1 MLETMS
7 PPDSDR
13 LAAIRLALMD
23 WYGVHARDLPWRMP
37 PGSAARADPYR
48 VWLSEVM
55 LQQTTV
61 PHATPYF
68 EAFTTRWPTVE
79 ALAAEGDEAV
89 MGAWAGLGYYA
100 LARNLLACARAVARD
115 HGGVFPDSEDGL
127 RALPGLGAYT
137 AAAVAAIAFGRRAV
151 VVDGNVERV
160 MARLFTVETPLPKAR
175 PELRALADAL
185 TPEPEA
191 FDPGDWAQALMD
203 LGSRICRPRSPL
215 CGECP
220 LAGNCQA
227 RASGTPEVW
236 PKKLAKV
243 PKPRREG
250 VVWVLVD
257 KAGRV
262 GLVKRPDKGLL
273 GGMLGLP
280 TSGWDAGEG
289 SGQPVAADW
298 RDIGSVRHV
307 FTHFELE
314 LTVMRAEGEEANL
327 IWRTTE
333 EAGAT
338 LPTVFRKALVR
349 ALA

>member
-1 MLETMS
+1 MS

-13 LAAIRLALMD
+13 LAAIRSALMD
-23 WYGVHARDLPWRMP
+23 WYSVHARTLPWRMP
-37 PGSAARADPYR
+37 PGSAVRADPYR

-68 EAFTTRWPTVE
+68 EAFTTRWPTVG
-79 ALAAEGDEAV
+79 ALAVAEDEAV

-100 LARNLLACARAVARD
+100 RARNLLACARAVARD
-115 HGGVFPDSEDGL
+115 HGGVFPDTEAAL

-137 AAAVAAIAFGRRAV
+137 AAAVAAIAFGQRAV

-160 MARLFTVETPLPKAR
+160 VARLFIVETPLPKAR

-185 TPEPEA
+185 TPEPED

-220 LAGNCQA
+220 LAGDCQA
-227 RASGTPEVW
+227 RASGTPEAW
-236 PKKLAKV
+236 PKKLAKAA
-243 PKPRREG
+243 KPRREG
-250 VVWVLVD
+250 LVWVLLD
-257 KAGRV
+257 DAGRV

-280 TSGWDAGEG
+280 TTGWDAGEG
-289 SGQPVAADW
+289 SGPPVAADW
-298 RDIGSVRHV
+298 RDVGTVRHV

-314 LTVMRAEGEEANL
+314 LTVMRAEGEADL
-327 IWRTTE
+327 IWRE
-333 EAGAT
+333 VAEAGET
-338 LPTVFRKALVR
+338 LPTVFRKALDRGV
-349 ALA
+349 AD

>member
-1 MLETMS
+1 MLQTMS

-13 LAAIRLALMD
+13 LVAIRSALMD
-23 WYGVHARDLPWRMP
+23 WYGVHARDLPWRMA
-37 PGSAARADPYR
+37 PGSAERADPYR

-68 EAFTTRWPTVE
+68 QAFVTRWPTVG
-79 ALAAEGDEAV
+79 ALAAAEDGAV

-100 LARNLLACARAVARD
+100 RARNLLACARAVARD
-115 HGGVFPDSEDGL
+115 HGGVFPDTEAEL

-137 AAAVAAIAFGRRAV
+137 AAAVAAIAFGRLAV

-185 TPEPEA
+185 TPEPED

-215 CGECP
+215 CGDCP
-220 LAGNCQA
+220 LAGDCEA
-227 RASGTPEVW
+227 RASGTPEAW

-257 KAGRV
+257 AAGRV

-280 TSGWDAGEG
+280 TSGWDAGEN
-289 SGQPVAADW
+289 SGPPVVADW
-298 RDIGSVRHV
+298 RDVGTVRHV

-314 LTVMRAEGEEANL
+314 LEVMRAEGQADL
-327 IWRTTE
+327 IWRE
-333 EAGAT
+333 VAEAEAT
-338 LPTVFRKALVR
+338 LPTVFRKVLVR
-349 ALA
+349 ALAA

>member
-13 LAAIRLALMD
+13 LAAIRKALMD
-23 WYGVHARDLPWRMP
+23 WYGVHARALPWRMA
-37 PGSAARADPYR
+37 PGAAARADPYR

-68 EAFTTRWPTVE
+68 QAFTTRWPTVE
-79 ALAAEGDEAV
+79 ALAAAEDEAV

-100 LARNLLACARAVARD
+100 RARNLLACARAVARD
-115 HGGVFPDSEDGL
+115 HGGVFPDTEAGL

-185 TPEPEA
+185 TPEPGD

-220 LAGNCQA
+220 LSGNCQA
-227 RASGTPEVW
+227 RASGTPEAW

-250 VVWVLVD
+250 VVWALFD
-257 KAGRV
+257 REGRI
-262 GLVKRPDKGLL
+262 GLVKRPERGLL

-289 SGQPVAADW
+289 AGSPVAAEW
-298 RDIGSVRHV
+298 VEAGTVRHV

-314 LTVMRAEGEEANL
+314 LTVMRAEGEADL
-327 IWRTTE
+327 IWRE
-333 EAGAT
+333 VAEARQA
-338 LPTVFRKALVR
+338 LPTVFRKALDRGV
-349 ALA
+349 AG

>member
-1 MLETMS
+1 MLQTMT
-7 PPDSDR
+7 PADSDR
-13 LAAIRLALMD
+13 LAAIRRALMD
-23 WYGVHARDLPWRMP
+23 WYSLHARALPWRMP
-37 PGSAARADPYR
+37 PGAPVRADPYR

-79 ALAAEGDEAV
+79 ALAAAPDEAV

-100 LARNLLACARAVARD
+100 RARNLLACARAVARD
-115 HGGVFPDSEDGL
+115 HGGVFPDTEAGL
-127 RALPGLGAYT
+127 RNLPGLGAYT

-175 PELRALADAL
+175 PELRMLADAL
-185 TPEPEA
+185 TPEPED

-215 CGECP
+215 CGACP
-220 LAGNCQA
+220 LAGDCQA
-227 RASGTPEVW
+227 RASGTPEAW
-236 PKKLAKV
+236 PKKLAKAA
-243 PKPRREG
+243 KPRREG
-250 VVWVLVD
+250 VVWVLLD
-257 KAGRV
+257 GAGRV

-280 TSGWDAGEG
+280 TSGWDTGQGEG
-289 SGQPVAADW
+289 PPVAADW
-298 RDIGSVRHV
+298 RDVGTVRHV

-314 LTVMRAEGEEANL
+314 LTVMRAEGQADL
-327 IWRTTE
+327 IWR
-333 EAGAT
+333 AVADARQA
-338 LPTVFRKALVR
+338 LPTVFRKALDRGV
-349 ALA
+349 AE

>member
-1 MLETMS
+1 MLENMT

-13 LAAIRLALMD
+13 LATIRSALAD
-23 WYGVHARDLPWRMP
+23 WYTVHARALPWRMP
-37 PGSAARADPYR
+37 PGSPQRADPYR

-68 EAFTTRWPTVE
+68 AAFTARWPTVE
-79 ALAAEGDEAV
+79 ALAAAPDEAV

-100 LARNLLACARAVARD
+100 RARNLLACARAVARD
-115 HGGVFPDSEDGL
+115 HGGVFPGTEAGL
-127 RALPGLGAYT
+127 RNMPGLGAYT

-160 MARLFTVETPLPKAR
+160 MARLFTVETPLPKSR

-185 TPEPEA
+185 TPEAEE

-220 LAGNCQA
+220 LTGDCQA
-227 RASGTPEVW
+227 RASGTPEAG
-236 PKKLAKV
+236 PKTLAKV

-250 VVWVLVD
+250 VAWVLVD
-257 KAGRV
+257 AAGRV

-280 TSGWDAGEG
+280 TSGWGAGEG
-289 SGQPVAADW
+289 EGPPVAADW
-298 RDIGSVRHV
+298 RDVGTVRHV

-314 LTVMRAEGEEANL
+314 LEVMRAEGQADL
-327 IWRTTE
+327 IWRE
-333 EAGAT
+333 VAEAEAT

>member
-1 MLETMS
+1 MLAVMS
-7 PPDSDR
+7 PADSDR
-13 LAAIRLALMD
+13 LDAIRPALMD

-37 PGSAARADPYR
+37 PGSGVRADPYR

-68 EAFTTRWPTVE
+68 EAFTTRWPTVG
-79 ALAAEGDEAV
+79 ALAAAEDEVV

-100 LARNLLACARAVARD
+100 RARNLLACARAVARE
-115 HGGVFPDSEDGL
+115 HGGVFPDTEAGL

-137 AAAVAAIAFGRRAV
+137 AAAVAAIAYGRRAV

-185 TPEPEA
+185 TPEPGEH
-191 FDPGDWAQALMD
+191 DPGDWAQALMD
-203 LGSRICRPRSPL
+203 LGARICRPRSPL
-215 CGECP
+215 CSECP
-220 LAGNCQA
+220 LAGDCQA
-227 RASGTPEVW
+227 RASGMPEAW

-257 KAGRV
+257 GAGRV

-280 TSGWDAGEG
+280 TSGWDGGEG
-289 SGQPVAADW
+289 SRPPVAADW
-298 RDIGSVRHV
+298 RDVGTVRHV
-307 FTHFELE
+307 LTHFELE
-314 LTVMRAEGEEANL
+314 LTVMQADGEADL
-327 IWRTTE
+327 IWRTAE
-333 EAGAT
+333 EARTT
-338 LPTVFRKALVR
+338 LPTVFRKALLR
-349 ALA
+349 ALAD

>member
-1 MLETMS
+1 MLESMT
-7 PPDSDR
+7 PADSRR
-13 LAAIRLALMD
+13 LASIRSALAN
-23 WYGVHARDLPWRMP
+23 WYAAEARRLPWRMP
-37 PGSAARADPYR
+37 PDSATRADPYR

-68 EAFTTRWPTVE
+68 EAFTQRWPTVE
-79 ALAAEGDEAV
+79 ALAGETDEAV
-89 MGAWAGLGYYA
+89 MAAWAGLGYYA
-100 LARNLLACARAVARD
+100 RARNLLACARAVAER
-115 HGGVFPDSEDGL
+115 HGGVFPDTEEGL

-185 TPEPEA
+185 TPEPTDY
-191 FDPGDWAQALMD
+191 DPGDWAQALMD

-220 LAGNCQA
+220 LSGECEAL
-227 RASGTPEVW
+227 ASGTPEAW
-236 PKKLAKV
+236 PKKLAKTK
-243 PKPRREG
+243 KPRREG
-250 VVWVLVD
+250 VVWALFD
-257 KAGRV
+257 GEGRV
-262 GLVKRPDKGLL
+262 GLVKRPDRGLL
-273 GGMLGLP
+273 GGMLALP
-280 TSGWDAGEG
+280 TGGWDGAENVAP
-289 SGQPVAADW
+289 PVEADW
-298 RDIGSVRHV
+298 QNVGTVRHV

-314 LTVMRAEGEEANL
+314 LTVMRAEGAADL
-327 IWRTTE
+327 IWRETDQ
-333 EAGAT
+333 AGDV

-349 ALA
+349 ARAG

>member
-13 LAAIRLALMD
+13 LAAIRSALMA
-23 WYGVHARDLPWRMP
+23 WYAVHARALPWRTM
-37 PGSAARADPYR
+37 PGSAARTDPYR

-68 EAFTTRWPTVE
+68 QAFTTRWPRVE
-79 ALAAEGDEAV
+79 ALAAAEDDAV

-100 LARNLLACARAVARD
+100 RARNLLACARAVARD
-115 HGGVFPDSEDGL
+115 HGGVFPDTEDGL

-175 PELRALADAL
+175 PELRSLADAL
-185 TPEPEA
+185 TPEPQD

-236 PKKLAKV
+236 PRKLAKV

-250 VVWVLVD
+250 IAWVLVD

-289 SGQPVAADW
+289 AGPPVAADW
-298 RDIGSVRHV
+298 RGVGSVRHV

-314 LTVMRAEGEEANL
+314 LTVMRAFGEADL
-327 IWRTTE
+327 IWRE
-333 EAGAT
+333 VGEAREA
-338 LPTVFRKALVR
+338 LPTVFRKALDR
-349 ALA
+349 GLAE